1 MWRSFSKKTAIKDA
15 KVPPGTRIYAIGD
28 VDGRVDLLQQTI
40 SEIDQHRNAYPIAN
54 PIEILL
60 GDYVDRGPR
69 SDAVIE
75 LLTSRHGHAQIV
87 CLMGNHESYLLDFL
101 KDPTSLS
108 DWQRY
113 GGLDTLMSYGLAP
126 SLNPTPEDQRQLAAS
141 LAERLPAHHHDFLMT
156 LPLSFDCGDYFFV
169 HAGVRPGVAFS
180 NQNAED
186 LLLIR
191 EEFLLHQ
198 GDFGKIVVHGHT
210 PVSEPEIHDNRIN
223 LDTGAFAT
231 GRLTC
236 AVFEDYEVSF
246 L

>member
-1 MWRSFSKKTAIKDA
+1 MCA
-15 KVPPGTRIYAIGD
+15 
-28 VDGRVDLLQQTI
+28 
-40 SEIDQHRNAYPIAN
+40 
-54 PIEILL
+54 
-60 GDYVDRGPR
+60 
-69 SDAVIE
+69 
-75 LLTSRHGHAQIV
+75 
-87 CLMGNHESYLLDFL
+87 
-101 KDPTSLS
+101 SLS
-108 DWQRY
+108 PAFGAGSRNCRTMAIS
-113 GGLDTLMSYGLAP
+113 GMTHTASGLQGL
-126 SLNPTPEDQRQLAAS
+126 SEVSKSVKTKIVS
-141 LAERLPAHHHDFLMT
+141 LPAHHHDFLMT

-180 NQNAED
+180 DQNAED

-236 AVFEDYEVSF
+236 AGFEDNAVSF

>member
-1 MWRSFSKKTAIKDA
+1 
-15 KVPPGTRIYAIGD
+15 
-28 VDGRVDLLQQTI
+28 
-40 SEIDQHRNAYPIAN
+40 
-54 PIEILL
+54 
-60 GDYVDRGPR
+60 
-69 SDAVIE
+69 
-75 LLTSRHGHAQIV
+75 
-87 CLMGNHESYLLDFL
+87 
-101 KDPTSLS
+101 
-108 DWQRY
+108 
-113 GGLDTLMSYGLAP
+113 MSYGLAP
-126 SLNPTPEDQRQLAAS
+126 SLNPTPEDQRQLAVS

-236 AVFEDYEVSF
+236 AVFEGNDVFF

>member
-1 MWRSFSKKTAIKDA
+1 MSADRRLRSSR
-15 KVPPGTRIYAIGD
+15 KVASSPGC
-28 VDGRVDLLQQTI
+28 
-40 SEIDQHRNAYPIAN
+40 
-54 PIEILL
+54 
-60 GDYVDRGPR
+60 R
-69 SDAVIE
+69 S
-75 LLTSRHGHAQIV
+75 
-87 CLMGNHESYLLDFL
+87 
-101 KDPTSLS
+101 
-108 DWQRY
+108 
-113 GGLDTLMSYGLAP
+113 
-126 SLNPTPEDQRQLAAS
+126 
-141 LAERLPAHHHDFLMT
+141 
-156 LPLSFDCGDYFFV
+156 DCGDYFFV

-236 AVFEDYEVSF
+236 AVFEDNEVCF
-246 L
+246 F